1 MTLLCMVQFG
11 GEASGTITSYIKA
24 VGGIERAAS
33 TISAPHISLQ
43 VKELAKKILDI
54 LDPSTNATLSLPQAN
69 NPQILTPWNRPGR
82 ET

>member
-1 MTLLCMVQFG
+1 VQFG

-54 LDPSTNATLSLPQAN
+54 LDPSTNAPQAKN
-69 NPQILTPWNRPGR
+69 LQILTPWNRPSR